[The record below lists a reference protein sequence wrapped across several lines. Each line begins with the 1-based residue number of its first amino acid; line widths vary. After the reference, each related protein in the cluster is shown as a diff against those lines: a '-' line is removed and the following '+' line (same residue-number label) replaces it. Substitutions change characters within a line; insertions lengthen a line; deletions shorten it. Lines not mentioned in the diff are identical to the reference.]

1 MEQTRVVE
9 AFVGEYASGKSENA
23 VNRALALYE
32 QGHRP
37 LTLIDLDVDEPTY
50 TLRPIK
56 AQLEQAG
63 LQVIAW
69 ETRQTQGLGEAG
81 STIHP
86 DVKWSL
92 RREGHLVY
100 DVGYGVYGSRTLNLV
115 EEIWECPELKVYM
128 VINLSRP
135 MTSSI
140 DRIVDEVRAFG
151 RVDALINNTHLG
163 DESTLELIYKGAD
176 TVTEAAR
183 ILGIPVMATATT
195 ADLAALLRQEGRL
208 PHPIWPLKRFMP
220 QTFW

>member
-1 MEQTRVVE
+1 MEQTRIVE

-23 VNRALALYE
+23 VNRALALHE

-37 LTLIDLDVDEPTY
+37 LTLVDLDVDEPTY

-63 LQVIAW
+63 LNVVAW

-92 RREGHLVY
+92 RKDGHLVY

-115 EEIWECPELKVYM
+115 EEIWECAELRVYM

-135 MTSSI
+135 MTSSV
-140 DRIVDEVRAFG
+140 DRIVDEVRGFG

-163 DESTLELIYKGAD
+163 DETTVDLIYKGAD
-176 TVTEAAR
+176 AVAKAAQ
-183 ILGIPVMATATT
+183 IIGIPVVATA
-195 ADLAALLRQEGRL
+195 AVAELAAKLRTDDRL
-208 PHPIWPLKRFMP
+208 PHPIWPLRRFMP
-220 QTFW
+220 QAFW

>member
-1 MEQTRVVE
+1 MEQNRIVE

-23 VNRALALYE
+23 VNRALALYD

-37 LTLIDLDVDEPTY
+37 LTLVDLDVDEPTY
-50 TLRPIK
+50 TLRPIR

-63 LQVIAW
+63 LGVIAW

-92 RREGHLVY
+92 RKEGHLVY

-115 EEIWECPELKVYM
+115 EDIWQSLELRIYM
-128 VINLSRP
+128 VINLTRP
-135 MTSSI
+135 MTSSVE
-140 DRIVDEVRAFG
+140 RIVAEVRSFG

-163 DESTLELIYKGAD
+163 DETTLELIYNGAQAVD
-176 TVTEAAR
+176 KAASV
-183 ILGIPVMATATT
+183 LGIPVAATA
-195 ADLAALLRQEGRL
+195 AVDDLATELRQKGRL
-208 PHPIWPLKRFMP
+208 PHPIWSLKRFMP
-220 QTFW
+220 QAFW